1 MSRILLVEDDENIA
15 QLVRM
20 NLEAAGHTVQVA
32 REGTT
37 GLRMART
44 GAPELVLLDLMLPGM
59 DGLEI
64 CRQLRRAGALPII
77 VLTAR
82 DSEVDRV
89 LGLELGA
96 DDYVTKPFSVRELL
110 ARIAAVLRRSGE
122 ADRPGLPERQR
133 LGDFLIDRAARRVQ
147 LAGQDLRLT
156 PREFDLLSFLVAHPG
171 RALSRTVLIDRVWGA
186 GFGGDSK
193 TVDVHVRWLREKLAG
208 RVPFEIVTVR
218 GVGYR
223 LDLADDLAVEEV
235 RLA

>member
-1 MSRILLVEDDENIA
+1 LIEDDENIA
-15 QLVRM
+15 ELVRM
-20 NLEAAGHTVQVA
+20 NLEAAGHSVQVA
-32 REGTT
+32 REGTA

-64 CRQLRRAGALPII
+64 CRQLRRAGTLPII

-110 ARIAAVLRRSGE
+110 ARIAAVLRRSRD
-122 ADRPGLPERQR
+122 ADRPEFPERQR

-147 LAGQDLRLT
+147 LAGRDERLA
-156 PREFDLLSFLVAHPG
+156 PREFDLLSFLLGNPG
-171 RALSRTVLIDRVWGA
+171 RALSREVLIERVWGA
-186 GFGGDSK
+186 GFGGDTK

-223 LDLADDLAVEEV
+223 LDLMDELPAERSQLA
-235 RLA
+235 